1 MKKENLK
8 KSFIDNYTYIN
19 YFIVFVFLIV
29 NLILGR
35 EYRNITST
43 FFIIIM
49 LPLLVIKIKNELNY
63 DKENGTKSVQKTL
76 IRMLLI
82 LGLLF
87 IIYYLI

>member
-1 MKKENLK
+1 MEKENLK
-8 KSFIDNYTYIN
+8 KSFIKNYTYIN

-49 LPLLVIKIKNELNY
+49 LPLLFFKIKNELNF
-63 DKENGTKSVQKTL
+63 DKENGTKSVQRTL
-76 IRMLLI
+76 VRMLLI
-82 LGLLF
+82 FGFL
-87 IIYYLI
+87 IMIYFLI